1 MKFLGKWMDLEGIIL
16 SEVTQSQRN
25 SHNMYSLIRR
35 YLPRNLGYPRYKIQ
49 FAKHM
54 KLKKNE
60 DQSVD
65 TLPLLRIGNN
75 HPWKELQRQSLEL

>member
-1 MKFLGKWMDLEGIIL
+1 
-16 SEVTQSQRN
+16 
-25 SHNMYSLIRR
+25 
-35 YLPRNLGYPRYKIQ
+35 
-49 FAKHM
+49 M

-75 HPWKELQRQSLEL
+75 HPWKEYARAKKWEWVGRGVGGRVWGTFWDSSLNVIEENT